1 VARASIAPNFTVQP
15 SEFLF
20 DGKAQKGTVIAAVGA
35 DKLDLTTVKEYGEKQ
50 PITLVVSLGAIP
62 DVAGLSVKD
71 AQDKLAAA
79 ELTGV
84 SSLSDWSDSIPAG
97 NVIRAQLQNGATT
110 VPKGGTVDLV
120 ISKGVPQVP
129 VPDVVGKTWT
139 QAHKILNEQG
149 FKVKFKNPISEFLS
163 SVPDNSSVKS
173 IDPKAGSSVD
183 KGATVTIALQAG

>member
-1 VARASIAPNFTVQP
+1 MPRSAP
-15 SEFLF
+15 E
-20 DGKAQKGTVIAAVGA
+20 
-35 DKLDLTTVKEYGEKQ
+35 KLDLTTVKDYGEKQ
-50 PITLVVSLGAIP
+50 PITLVVSLGPIP

-84 SSLSDWSDSIPAG
+84 SSLSDWSDTIPAG

-110 VPKGGTVDLV
+110 VAKGGTVDLV

-139 QAHKILNEQG
+139 QAQKILAEQG
-149 FKVKFKNPISEFLS
+149 FKVKFKNRHQRVPV
-163 SVPDNSSVKS
+163 SVPETPALSRS
-173 IDPKAGSSVD
+173 IRRPGPVVD